1 MKSKKWARVRKKTLK
16 MRGTRETCEA
26 SVMGIDK
33 RTV

>member
-16 MRGTRETCEA
+16 MSGTRDTCKA
-26 SVMGIDK
+26 SVIGVDK